1 MAPFPAAADLAAA
14 DLAAAFESTTPFA
27 ANPMFHECL
36 YDEYTFWTLGV
47 VGNGINVV
55 GLLGNL
61 LTFFVL
67 VRMQMTQKTSILIY
81 IIAITFSDSV
91 ILFFSSIVIYSLR

>member
-1 MAPFPAAADLAAA
+1 MAPPQLAPRLHPASTAA
-14 DLAAAFESTTPFA
+14 SFA
-27 ANPMFHECL
+27 YDAMFHECL
-36 YDEYTFWTLGV
+36 YDAFTVWTLGV
-47 VGNGINVV
+47 VGNAINVL

-67 VRMQMTQKTSILIY
+67 IRMQMTQKTSILVY

-91 ILFFSSIVIYSLR
+91 ILFFSSITIYSLR